1 MTMSKYTTLRKRV
14 RFIARLAA
22 DAPFSYETMD
32 SIGMEAHLA
41 LRDIDEMD
49 TAPAKVHELKLVKL
63 RLVEDE
69 RKEAVR

>member
-1 MTMSKYTTLRKRV
+1 MSKYTTLRRRV
-14 RFIARLAA
+14 SFIARQAEH
-22 DAPFSYETMD
+22 APLSYETLD
-32 SIGMEAHLA
+32 SIGREAHQC

-49 TAPAKVHELKLVKL
+49 TAPASVHELKPVKL

>member
-1 MTMSKYTTLRKRV
+1 
-14 RFIARLAA
+14 
-22 DAPFSYETMD
+22 MD
-32 SIGMEAHLA
+32 SIGREAHQC

-49 TAPAKVHELKLVKL
+49 TAPASVHELKPVKL